1 MIIWMIVV
9 GMTLRVPTI
18 RIPGIGYQEAHGPKG
33 IEVQVIGTL
42 GAQEVHGHDVIRKEV
57 LL

>member
-18 RIPGIGYQEAHGPKG
+18 RIPGIGYQEARGPEG
-33 IEVQVIGTL
+33 IEVQVIGML
-42 GAQEVHGHDVIRKEV
+42 GAQEDHGHDMIRKEV
-57 LL
+57 L